1 MPFGPFELCEY
12 WRTLILA
19 EMTADA
25 RRTITT
31 TYSGAGVVSFDD
43 PCGQLVVSPERI
55 FRYVVFPI
63 EATDEEQCNQGHI
76 AVDLLCTLVRCV
88 PVMDDR
94 GRPPA
99 PAALSLANA
108 NVLADSQSIWEAVS
122 NPIPVAKEWSR
133 ALVDQTFIGG
143 DGGAIAVE
151 TRWTIG
157 LEEAV
162 WCET

>member
-1 MPFGPFELCEY
+1 MSYGPFKFCEY
-12 WRTLILA
+12 WRELIIA
-19 EMTADA
+19 EMFADA
-25 RRTITT
+25 RPPITT
-31 TYSGAGVVSFDD
+31 TYSGVGVVSFDD

-76 AVDLLCTLVRCV
+76 GVDLLCTLVRCV
-88 PVMDDR
+88 PVMDER
-94 GRPPA
+94 GRPPT
-99 PAALSLANA
+99 PAALSLAHA
-108 NVLADSQSIWEAVS
+108 SVLDDSQSIWEAVS
-122 NPIPVAKEWSR
+122 APIPVAKEWSR

-143 DGGAIAVE
+143 DGGTIAVE

-157 LEEAV
+157 LNEAV